1 MMLMACQKSIE
12 EMHCDF
18 HFGLCVNSET
28 IFVFWTPFASTGKTC
43 VVCRAVAIKISTTVF
58 LNFSLST

>member
-1 MMLMACQKSIE
+1 MMLMACQESIE

-28 IFVFWTPFASTGKTC
+28 MFFLDALC
-43 VVCRAVAIKISTTVF
+43 VNWQNVLCAG
-58 LNFSLST
+58 L

>member
-1 MMLMACQKSIE
+1 MMLMACQESIE

-28 IFVFWTPFASTGKTC
+28 MFFLDALC
-43 VVCRAVAIKISTTVF
+43 VNWQNMCCVQGCSNK
-58 LNFSLST
+58 N

>member
-1 MMLMACQKSIE
+1 MMLMACQESIE

-28 IFVFWTPFASTGKTC
+28 MFFFGRPLRQLAKR
-43 VVCRAVAIKISTTVF
+43 VVCRAVALKISTTVL

>member
-1 MMLMACQKSIE
+1 MMLMGCQESIE

-28 IFVFWTPFASTGKTC
+28 MFFFGRPLRQLAKHVLCAG
-43 VVCRAVAIKISTTVF
+43 
-58 LNFSLST
+58 L